1 MPADILRLD
10 CHSRTTT
17 SSTLFVLLRNDSGA
31 SYWLLVSPFA
41 EDLGNKPHPPSRGAR
56 HPPPPHRAPRKQNLR
71 GWILGRWA
79 FIRPM
84 RRIIVILPLL
94 GGGINHPGPTT
105 HKNCIFAG
113 PGIGHPS
120 TEGNLDRD
128 GNVPSSP
135 TEGNIVPR
143 WGGLSLI
150 LMGGEHQQT
159 VIYYAFQHIIW
170 YQFRPMFVLY

>member
-1 MPADILRLD
+1 MPGAKV
-10 CHSRTTT
+10 T
-17 SSTLFVLLRNDSGA
+17 SY
-31 SYWLLVSPFA
+31 SY
-41 EDLGNKPHPPSRGAR
+41 PHPPSRGAR
-56 HPPPPHRAPRKQNLR
+56 HPPPGFHPRKLCLR
-71 GWILGRWA
+71 GARGRWA

-94 GGGINHPGPTT
+94 GGGINHPGTS
-105 HKNCIFAG
+105 C
-113 PGIGHPS
+113 HPS
-120 TEGNLDRD
+120 AEGNLDRD

-143 WGGLSLI
+143 WCGLSLI